1 MALTTKPKSGAMSD
15 SVKSVRKVAS
25 DAVSNRLREK
35 GLENVTHGPNAASFP
50 TSFTTKKVL
59 KVPHFP
65 RPPKKPV
72 DLDLAPKK
80 SPRPEP
86 RPQKSPQTG
95 KLESQK
101 ETQERLDSYSDYYK
115 AGGVVKKAM
124 GGTVRGTGCAT
135 RGITGAKQY

>member
-1 MALTTKPKSGAMSD
+1 MALTTKPKSGAKAKYLADAAKKISTP
-15 SVKSVRKVAS
+15 SKSADFNDKPHITYE
-25 DAVSNRLREK
+25 D
-35 GLENVTHGPNAASFP
+35 PSFP

-80 SPRPEP
+80 SPRPPP
-86 RPQKSPQTG
+86 RPQKNPMTG
-95 KLESQK
+95 NLESQK

-115 AGGVVKKAM
+115 KGGVVKKAM